1 MRRPPLRPEYGR
13 GLPARARPAAR
24 RDPPP
29 LDRALT
35 PAIRRARPS
44 DAAALTRIA
53 HAAKRHWRYP
63 EEWIALWR
71 EALTVTPWV
80 VERAP
85 VYCAEEGGAVV
96 GFYALSGRA
105 PAMELEHCWVLPA
118 RIGRGIGARLLEHAA
133 ATGRAARP
141 GTPGERLQPSAV
153 GLFRPVG
160 RRSAPRPARHAD
172 PSPRHP

>member
-80 VERAP
+80 VERTP

-105 PAMELEHCWVLPA
+105 PVMELEHCWVLPT

-133 ATGRAARP
+133 WAAR
-141 GTPGERLQPSAV
+141 
-153 GLFRPVG
+153 
-160 RRSAPRPARHAD
+160 RRSATPGARSRRRTRDVESGTRNPAPAS
-172 PSPRHP
+172 PSPAKSASPSVP